1 MKLCDALKILVEVLT
16 AIHGEE
22 PVVHFGYGFVRVQK
36 VGDYGMDLDVSQW
49 MDLDVSQF
57 PEDGLH
63 LCPTSEELVV
73 ATEYAYGPHLR
84 GHGLVRGQVTSAAV
98 LEAHIR
104 DLPRWIKEHRI
115 LSAI

>member
-1 MKLCDALKILVEVLT
+1 VKLCDALKILVEVLT

-36 VGDYGMDLDVSQW
+36 VGDYG

>member
-22 PVVHFGYGFVRVQK
+22 PVVHFGYSFVRVQK
-36 VGDYGMDLDVSQW
+36 VGDYGMDLNVAN
-49 MDLDVSQF
+49 F
-57 PEDGLH
+57 PEDGRH

-73 ATEYAYGPHLR
+73 ATEYAYGPHPNPVR